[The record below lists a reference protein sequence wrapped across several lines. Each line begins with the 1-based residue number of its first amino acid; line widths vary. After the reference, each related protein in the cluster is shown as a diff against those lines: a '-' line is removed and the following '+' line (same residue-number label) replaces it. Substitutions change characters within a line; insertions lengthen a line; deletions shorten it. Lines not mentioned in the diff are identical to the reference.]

1 MAYNPI
7 TRMSRKEY
15 LTNNLWFEVFRKID
29 EDTLLQYKAKKDSGK
44 DEEDDLESLP
54 NANKADFSPGYT
66 EINKGTLQQRIWH
79 KSARGGSDLLWD
91 DNEPY
96 IYILVTGKEK
106 FKYVEQEVPQ
116 EYALVITFSYDGQE
130 DIELYSK
137 VKDNVKV
144 RTRQTERE
152 RERGR
157 MR

>member
-1 MAYNPI
+1 M
-7 TRMSRKEY
+7 
-15 LTNNLWFEVFRKID
+15 
-29 EDTLLQYKAKKDSGK
+29 
-44 DEEDDLESLP
+44 
-54 NANKADFSPGYT
+54 
-66 EINKGTLQQRIWH
+66 
-79 KSARGGSDLLWD
+79 LWD

-157 MR
+157 LR

>member
-1 MAYNPI
+1 MPETAII
-7 TRMSRKEY
+7 TKE
-15 LTNNLWFEVFRKID
+15 
-29 EDTLLQYKAKKDSGK
+29 
-44 DEEDDLESLP
+44 
-54 NANKADFSPGYT
+54 NK
-66 EINKGTLQQRIWH
+66 EK
-79 KSARGGSDLLWD
+79 
-91 DNEPY
+91 
-96 IYILVTGKEK
+96 VEK

-157 MR
+157 LR